1 MADDAPRLAIDTE
14 FTRALRQDQLTPE
27 VTRPVAAPVD
37 TFANPHAGEQLTQ
50 LANALGQVAPEVAK
64 YGDVMAKNNQE
75 GDKAAAEMAV
85 SDAMR
90 NGAKTYADA
99 VQSGAI
105 PASAS
110 PWYRLYAKN
119 QMGRAMAANM
129 GSDFEA
135 ASRTDLA
142 GSTDLQSFDQY
153 AQKFQQNW
161 LKEHGGVASEDPA
174 LRQGFDPEA
183 NRVMANARDSFA
195 NTAGKN
201 LENQTFDAL
210 SQNQAQTIRLGKQG
224 KLTDQQIT
232 DQLNLSSDAAMAHGM
247 NGAQVNAANAKAITD
262 AATNGLDSSILG
274 LGKLVKAGT
283 GTLQDTGVFSQLNK
297 ETGTYI
303 VRQQM
308 AADTKAHEDKVRSN
322 EDIRATNMTTALNAL
337 TADPQADIRPQLAA
351 LTATQDYSA
360 IESLTAHQNALQHR
374 SEKDDSVG
382 WTSVMEDLTGPHPT
396 LTRAHLSAMIANGDL
411 TPDHAHTASTL
422 MTEQEKAAQEKSKSN
437 SYTKDPLYR
446 LSMNALRSNFQA
458 AVGKAGIL
466 NPTFG
471 KATEELDSELQ
482 EMITSPEYLKKNATA
497 RRAEAASLVQTA
509 TDNAN
514 LTTSS
519 QSPAPA
525 LTIKAGQ
532 VAQQAH
538 SDTTFAKT
546 LQTERAT
553 GSFSPATITEIQHRG
568 LLTAAQRQAFILKMG
583 ANVTP
588 QPTP

>member
-1 MADDAPRLAIDTE
+1 MADADRLQIDTE

-27 VTRPVAAPVD
+27 IEHPVAAPVD
-37 TFANPHAGEQLTQ
+37 TFANPHAGEQLNQ
-50 LANALGQVAPEVAK
+50 LAAALGQVAPEVAK

-75 GDKAAAEMAV
+75 SDKADAEMAV

-142 GSTDLQSFDQY
+142 GSTDLQTFDQY
-153 AQKFQQNW
+153 AAKFQQNW
-161 LKEHGGVASEDPA
+161 LKEHAGAASEDVA

-183 NRVMANARDSFA
+183 NRVMANERDSFA
-195 NTAGKN
+195 NQAGKN

-210 SQNQAQTIRLGKQG
+210 TQNQAQTIRLGKQG

-232 DQLNLSSDAAMAHGM
+232 DQLNLSADAAIAHGM

-262 AATNGLDSSILG
+262 AATDGLDSSILG

-308 AADTKAHEDKVRSN
+308 EADTKAHEDTIRNQEQVRAEN
-322 EDIRATNMTTALNAL
+322 VTTAFNAL

-351 LTATQDYSA
+351 LTATHDYAA
-360 IESLTAHQNALQHR
+360 IESLVAHQSALQRHD
-374 SEKDDSVG
+374 EKDDSDQFSKAMAEVTHDG
-382 WTSVMEDLTGPHPT
+382 GSTITK
-396 LTRAHLSAMIANGDL
+396 AHISAMIGNHEL
-411 TPDHAHTASTL
+411 TPEHGRSLFDMVES
-422 MTEQEKAAQEKSKSN
+422 QEKDAASKEKQN
-437 SYTKDPLYR
+437 SFRKDPNYIIQVKAMKSDFTTFSGGQVLVAPAYG
-446 LSMNALRSNFQA
+446 NAQVA
-458 AVGKAGIL
+458 L
-466 NPTFG
+466 NSQL
-471 KATEELDSELQ
+471 EQL
-482 EMITSPEYLKKNATA
+482 ITSPKYLSENQEARNRDAQSIRQAIVAANAPKPIT
-497 RRAEAASLVQTA
+497 
-509 TDNAN
+509 
-514 LTTSS
+514 
-519 QSPAPA
+519 PPKPPA
-525 LTIKAGQ
+525 LTAKEQTVQSGASADTAF
-532 VAQQAH
+532 AQQLHAESPSGTFSAAT
-538 SDTTFAKT
+538 SDELRK
-546 LQTERAT
+546 
-553 GSFSPATITEIQHRG
+553 RG
-568 LLTAAQRQAFILKMG
+568 LLTPAQRLTFMRKMG
-583 ANVTP
+583 VLQSTP
-588 QPTP
+588 TTP